1 MRTALKLKKTLRLA
15 GAGQT
20 ELAGHLGISQA
31 AVSLLINHNQ
41 WPKRRARDDIEN
53 GITAFLS
60 DRGCYEKNVFT
71 RSEKEP
77 PYCHRAG
84 FDATKKQNQESQ
96 EDEPMLLRK
105 QNLLP
110 ATRKAFGLFR
120 DPFAELQ
127 EADDMWL
134 SPDIRYVR
142 EAMWQNV
149 RHGGF
154 LAVVGESGAGKSTLR
169 RDLAERIKQ
178 ENEPVIIIEP
188 YVLGAEDNDIN
199 GKTLKVSHIA
209 EALLSAVAPLETIKR
224 SSEMRFAQMHRALKD
239 SHQAGYRHCLII
251 EEAHSLPIP
260 TLKHLKRILEL
271 ELGFTK
277 LVSIIL
283 IGQPELLGKL
293 SERNAQVRE
302 VVQRCEVVTLSS
314 IEPGKLGEFLAYRL
328 DRGGKQ
334 LAEVIDEPGIA
345 ALAQRLVL
353 PGRAGRNEDVSQLYP
368 LAVGNFMLAAMN
380 LAAQLGS
387 PVVTADIVGGV

>member
-1 MRTALKLKKTLRLA
+1 MGAALKLKYSLRIA

-20 ELAGHLGISQA
+20 DLANHLGISQA
-31 AVSLLINHNQ
+31 AVSLLINHGQ
-41 WPKRRARDDIEN
+41 WPKRIRRDVLES
-53 GITAFLS
+53 GITGFLG
-60 DRGCYEKNVFT
+60 DRGCYEKDLFAIANG
-71 RSEKEP
+71 SEIKP
-77 PYCHRAG
+77 PRCSGAG
-84 FDATKKQNQESQ
+84 FDTTYKQNQASQ

-110 ATRKAFGLFR
+110 ATKKAFGLFR

-127 EADDMWL
+127 EPDDMWL
-134 SPDIRYVR
+134 SSDIRYVR

-169 RDLAERIKQ
+169 RDLVERINQ
-178 ENEPVIIIEP
+178 ENEPAIIIEP
-188 YVLGAEDNDIN
+188 YVLGAEDNDIK

-209 EALLSAVAPLETIKR
+209 EAVVSAVAPLESIKR

-271 ELGFTK
+271 ETGFTR

-302 VVQRCEVVTLSS
+302 VVQRC
-314 IEPGKLGEFLAYRL
+314 
-328 DRGGKQ
+328 
-334 LAEVIDEPGIA
+334 
-345 ALAQRLVL
+345 
-353 PGRAGRNEDVSQLYP
+353 
-368 LAVGNFMLAAMN
+368 
-380 LAAQLGS
+380 
-387 PVVTADIVGGV
+387 